1 MSRVLDRI
9 RALHLDLITAS
20 ARPDRGDSPA
30 SGGDPHADRT
40 VLFVVVEGCCSLLD
54 PFFRRFRFPP
64 PGGEGSIGGANG
76 VGGSS
81 LTRDRNPSPG
91 ATRRPLPT
99 GEVNSARG

>member
-40 VLFVVVEGCCSLLD
+40 VLFEVVRARWSLIESVC
-54 PFFRRFRFPP
+54 PRIRFTSPR
-64 PGGEGSIGGANG
+64 GERSICGANR
-76 VGGSS
+76 VRGSS
-81 LTRDRNPSPG
+81 LTKDRNPSPG